1 MLVYQRVLTIDWL
14 WSRVVK
20 TRGRNGCFSADVLI
34 DSHKPQRCSSLP
46 LRSVLLGGFLKVWQ
60 DFLEMWKKWTRNWNP
75 KQWASKRGFHSWMWP
90 CLGFLKYEYP
100 IVSPGASSFSPFG
113 GFQQWGP
120 QNEPKFGLG
129 TLILGNTHLDISS
142 GNPWPHF
149 QPLTTLPTFKRP
161 FISYLSMAS
170 TNCWNIVNLGIPVGK
185 ALNNPYISHLWLV
198 YPTCD
203 WLILVISHSHET

>member
-149 QPLTTLPTFKRP
+149 QPSNGLSSATFPWPRPTAETLSTW
-161 FISYLSMAS
+161 AS
-170 TNCWNIVNLGIPVGK
+170 QLVNGL
-185 ALNNPYISHLWLV
+185 
-198 YPTCD
+198 
-203 WLILVISHSHET
+203 

>member
-113 GFQQWGP
+113 GFQQWDP
-120 QNEPKFGLG
+120 KMNQNLVWELLFWETPIWISPVVTLDLTSNLQTAFHQLPFHGLDQ
-129 TLILGNTHLDISS
+129 LLKHCQLGHPS
-142 GNPWPHF
+142 W
-149 QPLTTLPTFKRP
+149 
-161 FISYLSMAS
+161 
-170 TNCWNIVNLGIPVGK
+170 
-185 ALNNPYISHLWLV
+185 
-198 YPTCD
+198 
-203 WLILVISHSHET
+203 